1 MSGANGAGFGADGR
15 KIADSAVCGDS
26 PSRGARDTTGGG
38 TGPAVSAA
46 DSTGSRNG
54 SPGGTPPP
62 LRRRRHRRPGLASRL
77 AGFLRANAFV
87 LAFAVG
93 FWALDA
99 AVAALDPVGRSDR
112 FYKDDFTKTILRH
125 GGARKGPVFFGNSA
139 VTGAYIEEQAEI
151 PLVEMGL
158 AYGKLTDLKAIL
170 QKRLYEPEG
179 VLLIGIDPHA
189 MLDKLETDPFYP
201 WHRKPWEPYLY
212 FYRGPIRD
220 AAEAAVRT
228 LWRGLRDERRIDL
241 SYKPAWMGKQ
251 LYFGRLPP
259 DKLRDKWNEYER
271 RFGGMTVERDMRR
284 NLEALEWVLDYAE
297 KRRLF
302 VGVVWMPVNPDPA
315 YPPQRYWRPL
325 RETVGALLARRG
337 VPVLDLA
344 DRFAPE
350 DFHDLV
356 HLERNTGAPKFTRE
370 VDAWLRSSA
379 NFSKSPST

>member
-125 GGARKGPVFFGNSA
+125 GGARKGPVFSA
-139 VTGAYIEEQAEI
+139 I
-151 PLVEMGL
+151 PPSP
-158 AYGKLTDLKAIL
+158 APTS
-170 QKRLYEPEG
+170 RSR
-179 VLLIGIDPHA
+179 
-189 MLDKLETDPFYP
+189 
-201 WHRKPWEPYLY
+201 RK
-212 FYRGPIRD
+212 
-220 AAEAAVRT
+220 
-228 LWRGLRDERRIDL
+228 
-241 SYKPAWMGKQ
+241 S
-251 LYFGRLPP
+251 
-259 DKLRDKWNEYER
+259 
-271 RFGGMTVERDMRR
+271 
-284 NLEALEWVLDYAE
+284 
-297 KRRLF
+297 
-302 VGVVWMPVNPDPA
+302 
-315 YPPQRYWRPL
+315 
-325 RETVGALLARRG
+325 
-337 VPVLDLA
+337 
-344 DRFAPE
+344 
-350 DFHDLV
+350 
-356 HLERNTGAPKFTRE
+356 
-370 VDAWLRSSA
+370 RSSRWVWRTA
-379 NFSKSPST
+379 S